1 MPNTHLQIGTDE
13 RRCNAIDRESP
24 NPGASCPITI
34 EDPSSELVSTSDVS
48 LTNEG
53 VIYIVL
59 LGCGLRGVII
69 MELCFIILGC
79 VVFELW
85 GIV

>member
-1 MPNTHLQIGTDE
+1 MPNTIPHLQIGTDE

-34 EDPSSELVSTSDVS
+34 EDPSSELVSTSNVS

-53 VIYIVL
+53 VI
-59 LGCGLRGVII
+59 
-69 MELCFIILGC
+69 
-79 VVFELW
+79 
-85 GIV
+85 